1 MKRAV
6 AALLLLLPTPAR
18 AAGESSDNLPFATG
32 ETLVYKVNWD
42 PPAWLFFLP
51 SMYAGDITMRVADP
65 QSELNGSAFR
75 FIAEVKSS
83 GFLSSLARVKV
94 DDYFESVV
102 DAEGLCMLKMVK
114 RINEG
119 KRKRAVDMVFYKDE
133 ARLHVREV
141 DLAVEPPEEKKNE
154 TLDDVP
160 PCFNDILSAL
170 YAARTRELVP
180 GKSWKMMLCDD
191 GKLKEIEVR
200 ALKEE
205 KVKTPLDVFNAVKV
219 QAVSVFGGLF
229 RSGGQLNVWV
239 SRDSRRMPVKFDA
252 KVKFGRVF
260 GHLVSIVPGGE
271 TAGRA
276 EQAPPK

>member
-1 MKRAV
+1 MASESKAAV
-6 AALLLLLPTPAR
+6 AALLLWLAAGGWTAH
-18 AAGESSDNLPFATG
+18 AGESSNSLPFAPG

-51 SMYAGDITMRVADP
+51 NMYAGDITMRVVGP
-65 QSELNGSAFR
+65 QGESQGGAFR
-75 FIAEVKSS
+75 FIAEAKSS
-83 GFLSSLARVKV
+83 GFLTSLARIKI

-102 DAEGLCMLKMVK
+102 DAESLCMLKMIK

-119 KRKRAVDMVFYKDE
+119 KRRRAVHMVFHKAE
-133 ARLHVREV
+133 RRLHVREI
-141 DLAVEPPEEKKNE
+141 DLAVDPPAEKKNE
-154 TLDDVP
+154 NLNKVP

-170 YAARTRELVP
+170 YAARTRALEP
-180 GKSWKMMLCDD
+180 GRSWKMMLCDE

-205 KVKTPLDVFNAVKV
+205 KVRTPLDIFDTVKV
-219 QAVSVFGGLF
+219 QAISVFGGLF
-229 RSGGQLNVWV
+229 KSGGQLNVWV
-239 SRDSRRMPVKFDA
+239 SRDSKRIPVRFDA

-271 TAGRA
+271 TRRP
-276 EQAPPK
+276 E